1 VDRLGI
7 DWKVLADGF
16 SRYRRLMDADFM
28 TMDEMYDLI
37 WADAGIEISAEVRDK
52 IVAEDMAS
60 FLEGSRNERTLEWM
74 KDLKARGFKIG
85 ILSNMS
91 TEMLKRFRKVYAD
104 YVALAD
110 AMVISGVE
118 RMFKPQTRIYNLLAS
133 RLGVPTGEI
142 CFFDDVESNCEGA
155 RRAGWSAI
163 RFEDNAQAERDFAA
177 LVGG

>member
-1 VDRLGI
+1 
-7 DWKVLADGF
+7 
-16 SRYRRLMDADFM
+16 MDADFM

-37 WADAGIEISAEVRDK
+37 WADAGIEISAEVREK

-74 KDLKARGFKIG
+74 KELKARGFKIG

-110 AMVISGVE
+110 AMVISGEE
-118 RMFKPQTRIYNLLAS
+118 RMFKPQPRIYNLLGS
-133 RLGVPTGEI
+133 RLGVPAGEI